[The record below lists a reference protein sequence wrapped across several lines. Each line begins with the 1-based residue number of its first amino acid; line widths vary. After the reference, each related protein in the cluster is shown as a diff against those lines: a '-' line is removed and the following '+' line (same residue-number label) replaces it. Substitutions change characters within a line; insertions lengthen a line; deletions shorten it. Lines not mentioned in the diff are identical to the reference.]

1 MNSDALYII
10 GRSADCDIVVFN
22 ETVSRRHAALR
33 RDGDAWLLV
42 DLGSKNGTWVN
53 GVAVDGPGAV
63 AIERGDELRFA
74 AVTARFDPDADGP
87 FRVVGREMPLA
98 A

>member
-1 MNSDALYII
+1 MDKALYII
-10 GRSADCDIVVFN
+10 GRGTDCDVVILN
-22 ETVSRRHAALR
+22 ETVSRRHAAIR
-33 RDGDAWLLV
+33 RHGDGWMLV

-63 AIERGDELRFA
+63 AIEPGDELRFA
-74 AVTARFDPDADGP
+74 AVTARFDPDAGGP
-87 FRVVGREMPLA
+87 FRAVGREMPLA